1 MATRSTPLPRHVLVT
16 GGTGYIGRR
25 LIARLVE
32 RGHRVRVLARAAS
45 VDRVPR
51 GALAVVGDAL
61 DADSIL
67 NALRDG
73 DTLVHLVGTPHPT
86 PSKAAEFTRVDLASA
101 LAATDAARRRAIAQ
115 MIYVSVAQ
123 PAPAMR
129 AYVAA
134 RATGEAAIREAALTA
149 TILRPWYVLGP
160 GHWWPLVLLPMYAV
174 AQLVPPFRDGA
185 RRLGLVTL
193 NAMVTALVASVE
205 TPPSRGTIATVD
217 VPGIRSARLV

>member
-1 MATRSTPLPRHVLVT
+1 MALRSIALPRHVLVT

-25 LIARLVE
+25 LIARLLE

-123 PAPAMR
+123 PAPAMH

>member
-1 MATRSTPLPRHVLVT
+1 MALRSTPLLRHVLVT

-25 LIARLVE
+25 LIARLLE

-45 VDRVPR
+45 IDRVPR
-51 GALAVVGDAL
+51 GAQAVVGDAL
-61 DADSIL
+61 DAESIHD
-67 NALRDG
+67 ALRDG
-73 DTLVHLVGTPHPT
+73 DTLVHLVGTPHPS
-86 PSKAAEFTRVDLASA
+86 PSKAAEFTRVDLASV

-123 PAPAMR
+123 PAPAMH

-134 RATGEAAIREAALTA
+134 RATGERAIREAALTA

-174 AQLVPPFRDGA
+174 AQLVPPFREGA

-205 TPPSRGTIATVD
+205 TPPTRGTIATVD

>member
-1 MATRSTPLPRHVLVT
+1 MALRSTPLPRHVLVT

-25 LIARLVE
+25 LIARLLE

-123 PAPAMR
+123 PAPAMH

-174 AQLVPPFRDGA
+174 AQLVPPFREGA